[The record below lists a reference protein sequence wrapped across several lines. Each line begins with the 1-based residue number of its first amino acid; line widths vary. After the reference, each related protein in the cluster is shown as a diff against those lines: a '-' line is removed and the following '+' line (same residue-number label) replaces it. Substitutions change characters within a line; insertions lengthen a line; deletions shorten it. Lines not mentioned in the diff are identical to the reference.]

1 MKEKW
6 KTLKHNG
13 PIFPASYEYKNL
25 EIIVDGKKHIVSE
38 KLEEMLYAWAQKH
51 TTDYIKDKVFQ
62 KNFFKCIKPLL
73 EDDMKNSK
81 FPEDW
86 DFTNFI
92 LYVEKVKADKK
103 LKTKEDRK
111 KEKEEREIRKEKYGF
126 AELNGEKT
134 PLGNYMV
141 EPPGLFMGRGKH
153 PLRGTWKP
161 RIYPEDVTINHT
173 LLFDIPEPPDGHKW
187 KDVVENKNA
196 FWVATWIEKAT
207 GANKRIL
214 FSASSTVN
222 QESDKK
228 KFTKAI
234 NLAKNIDK
242 VNTYIEKNLTN
253 RNYYT
258 RNVATVTHLIA
269 KLSIRVGD
277 EKGENTADTVGA
289 SSLRFEHVKV
299 DGQKVVFD
307 FLGKD
312 SVRYYNEVED
322 LNINAVRNIK
332 DRLKEIK
339 KGEQLFPNITS
350 KDVKDFLSGVMEG
363 LTAKNF
369 RTATGSILLSK
380 SLKKQIIDE
389 KLKDNKKL
397 EYFTDANLDVAIKLN
412 HQSAV
417 SEAYDKSL
425 KNMKERL
432 KLLKEDLK
440 IVQLEV
446 KEELFKAKET
456 YSKRVEYAKE
466 KYKGAKKKESLRRAK
481 ETYGRK
487 KERLERKIDRLK
499 DRIAN
504 LNTKIK
510 IKQKTRG
517 IALGTS
523 KLNYADP
530 RIPVSWCKDHEVEIK
545 RIYPA
550 TAQAKFQWAM
560 DVDKDFYKNYPNV

>member
-6 KTLKHNG
+6 QTLKHNG
-13 PIFPASYEYKNL
+13 PIFPAPYECKDIP
-25 EIIVDGKKHIVSE
+25 IIVNDKEYTPSE
-38 KLEEMLYAWAQKH
+38 ELEEMLYSWAQKH
-51 TTDYIKDKVFQ
+51 ATDYIKDKVFQ

-73 EDDMKNSK
+73 DDELKKSS
-81 FPEDW
+81 FPNDW
-86 DFTNFI
+86 DFREYI
-92 LYVEKVKADKK
+92 YYVEKIKADKK
-103 LKTKEDRK
+103 LKTKEDK
-111 KEKEEREIRKEKYGF
+111 KQEKEDREIRKEKYGF

-173 LLFDIPEPPDGHKW
+173 LSFDLPKPPEGHKW
-187 KDVVENKNA
+187 AAIVENKNA
-196 FWVATWIEKAT
+196 FWVATWTEKAT
-207 GANKRIL
+207 NANKRIL
-214 FSASSTVN
+214 FSASSIVN

-228 KFTKAI
+228 KFIKAI
-234 NLAKNIDK
+234 NLAKNIND
-242 VNTYIEKNLTN
+242 VHAYIEKNLTN

-289 SSLRFEHVKV
+289 SSLRFEHVKI
-299 DGQKVVFD
+299 DGQTVIFD

-332 DRLKEIK
+332 DKLKEIK
-339 KGEQLFPNITS
+339 KGDQLFSNITS

-369 RTATGSILLSK
+369 RTAAGSTLLSE
-380 SLKKQIIDE
+380 SLKKQIINE

-397 EYFTDANLDVAIKLN
+397 EYFTDANLDVAIQLN

-440 IVQLEV
+440 NAHPEV
-446 KEELFKAKET
+446 KEELFEAKET
-456 YSKRVEYAKE
+456 YNKRVEYAKE
-466 KYKGAKKKESLRRAK
+466 KYKGTKKKESLRRAK

-499 DRIAN
+499 DRVAN
-504 LNTKIK
+504 LTTKIK

-530 RIPVSWCKDHEVEIK
+530 RIPISWCKDHEVEIK

-560 DVDKDFYKNYPNV
+560 DVDKDFYKNYPDV